1 MEKILNEAINHFGKK
16 KQLAKVR
23 EELLE
28 LALAITRY
36 ESDDSPE
43 ALFHLCDECADVE
56 IMTEQLRLMTDPK
69 LINDRKKFKLNR
81 LSERIAKESK

>member
-1 MEKILNEAINHFGKK
+1 MKILNDAINHFGKK
-16 KQLAKVR
+16 KQIAKVR

-36 ESDDSPE
+36 ESDCSIE
-43 ALFHLCDECADVE
+43 NGYEVCDECADVE
-56 IMTEQLRLMTDPK
+56 IMIAQLRMMTDPK